1 MKLMWMLFSVAIVAA
16 VNCQPVPRFEQD
28 NRVLPNNSYIIYSEI
43 TTGDR
48 ALKCMTDRVDCCT
61 DPDVGNWRDERGRAV
76 QQRANGA
83 NCLYVTRGQ
92 GEVSLNRN
100 IACVPDPGLW
110 RCDIPD
116 SSGVIQSM
124 YIYIGSGGSPG
135 TPNGELPLYGMI
147 MMTMTCYITGILRSS
162 SMFFTPHT
170 EPRES
175 PPEFSLTC
183 RSEGGP
189 ATNVSWQ
196 RNGHSVQE
204 DSDHQTT
211 QVIVDTSHNSVYE
224 NKLRVRGR
232 EGGDYSCTVSNNIR
246 DYFSHAQIS
255 ESEAMTTSQLNIK
268 GVFTR

>member
-1 MKLMWMLFSVAIVAA
+1 MWILFSVAIVAA

-83 NCLYVTRGQ
+83 TCLYVTRGQ
-92 GEVSLNRN
+92 GEVSLNR
-100 IACVPDPGLW
+100 IACVPDAGLW

-147 MMTMTCYITGILRSS
+147 MMTMTCYITGRLRSS

-196 RNGHSVQE
+196 RNGYAVQE
-204 DSDHQTT
+204 DSDHQTS
-211 QVIVDTSHNSVYE
+211 QVIVDTSYNSVYE

>member
-28 NRVLPNNSYIIYSEI
+28 NRVLPNNSYILYSNI

-48 ALKCMTDRVDCCT
+48 ALKCVTDSADCCT
-61 DPDVGNWRDERGRAV
+61 DPDVGNWRGRAV

-83 NCLYVTRGQ
+83 TCPYVTRGQ
-92 GEVSLNRN
+92 GEVSLNR
-100 IACVPDPGLW
+100 IGCVPDAGLW

-116 SSGVIQSM
+116 SSGVIQSL
-124 YIYIGSGGSPG
+124 YIYIGSGGTSR
-135 TPNGELPLYGMI
+135 TPKGELLLYGMI
-147 MMTMTCYITGILRSS
+147 MMTMTCYFTGTLRSS
-162 SMFFTPHT
+162 SMSFTLHT

-189 ATNVSWQ
+189 ATTVSWQ

-204 DSDHQTT
+204 DSDHQTS
-211 QVIVDTSHNSVYE
+211 QVIANTSHNSVYE

-246 DYFSHAQIS
+246 DYFDHALIS
-255 ESEAMTTSQLNIK
+255 ESEAMTRSQLNIE
-268 GVFTR
+268 GVFT